1 MGLFDLSQIAA
12 YRENNRLEAKS
23 AQGGLPRSLWE
34 TYSAFANTQGG
45 VILLGAEETPDRRL
59 NIIGV
64 ADAAKLLDDF
74 WNTVNNEQKVS
85 VNTLLDE
92 NMMRVDDTPAHQA
105 LREAIANCLCNAN
118 YYERRG
124 VVCVWGDREI
134 TISNPGDFRM
144 EIEEARRPGVSDPRN
159 GAILRMF
166 SLIDIGERAGSGM
179 SKLYAGWESA
189 DLAEP
194 YFETRFDPDRTTL
207 VLPLYERKE
216 EAIVGE
222 QINDGVNDGVN
233 KVFGLTKTETRAL
246 EASIVNQRITA
257 ESLACQIDVSKR
269 TAERVFA
276 SLKKKGVIE
285 RVGSDKDGF
294 WKVIRAKSAE

>member
-85 VNTLLDE
+85 VNILLDE

-118 YYERRG
+118 
-124 VVCVWGDREI
+124 
-134 TISNPGDFRM
+134 
-144 EIEEARRPGVSDPRN
+144 
-159 GAILRMF
+159 
-166 SLIDIGERAGSGM
+166 
-179 SKLYAGWESA
+179 
-189 DLAEP
+189 
-194 YFETRFDPDRTTL
+194 
-207 VLPLYERKE
+207 
-216 EAIVGE
+216 
-222 QINDGVNDGVN
+222 
-233 KVFGLTKTETRAL
+233 
-246 EASIVNQRITA
+246 
-257 ESLACQIDVSKR
+257 
-269 TAERVFA
+269 
-276 SLKKKGVIE
+276 
-285 RVGSDKDGF
+285 
-294 WKVIRAKSAE
+294 